1 MIFMNKTRLLT
12 VAVVVLFL
20 MNIGIIS
27 FLLLNKPPRP
37 DGERNGEGP
46 KRLVIE
52 RLRFDKDQVDR
63 YDGLIEQH
71 QKTMRAADDEIM
83 QLKRELFS
91 LLPSSDQS
99 RKDSLI
105 ADINSV
111 QRRIEYAH
119 FDHFSGI
126 RMICRPDQMNDFNAL
141 SRDLADLFSSKG
153 PRPR

>member
-52 RLRFDKDQVDR
+52 RLHFDKDQVDR

-111 QRRIEYAH
+111 QRRIEHAH

-141 SRDLADLFSSKG
+141 SRELADLFSSKG

>member
-27 FLLLNKPPRP
+27 FFLLNKPPRP
-37 DGERNGEGP
+37 DRDRNGEGP

-52 RLRFDKDQVDR
+52 RLHFDKDQVDR
-63 YDGLIEQH
+63 YDALIEEH
-71 QKTMRAADDEIM
+71 QRMVRTADDEIM

-105 ADINSV
+105 AHINSV

-119 FDHFSGI
+119 FDHFTGI
-126 RMICRPDQMNDFNAL
+126 RMICRPDQLNDFNGL
-141 SRDLADLFSSKG
+141 SRELAQLFSPKER
-153 PRPR
+153 RPR